1 MSRLATQRK
10 KKLTHDNQ
18 SNNSTTSDR
27 SIKKLYT
34 GTYDCLRRIIKEEGV
49 GTLWNG
55 VYPSLILVTNPTIQF
70 FVYERCR
77 RFIETIAFKQ
87 KRPITALEFFMSGA
101 IAKATAT
108 FLTYPLQL
116 AQSQL
121 RTLKRRIQDKT
132 SGDKVTTVSLLSNI
146 LATKGILG
154 WFRGFGAKMWQTML
168 TAAFQF
174 MVKEEL
180 VRTIVHTLGG
190 QSG

>member
-10 KKLTHDNQ
+10 KKMTHDNQ
-18 SNNSTTSDR
+18 SNNSTACDKSME
-27 SIKKLYT
+27 LYT
-34 GTYDCLRRIIKEEGV
+34 GTFDCLRRIIKEEGV
-49 GTLWNG
+49 STLWNG

-70 FVYERCR
+70 FVYEQCR
-77 RFIETIAFKQ
+77 RFIETVALKQ

-121 RTLKRRIQDKT
+121 RTLRQKIQDKK
-132 SGDKVTTVSLLSNI
+132 SGGKATTVSLLSNI
-146 LATKGILG
+146 LVTKGILG

-180 VRTIVHTLGG
+180 VKTVVHTLGG
-190 QSG
+190 R

>member
-10 KKLTHDNQ
+10 KKLTRDDEIHNC
-18 SNNSTTSDR
+18 SSSKSDSKAR
-27 SIKKLYT
+27 SDASIELYT
-34 GTYDCLRRIIKEEGV
+34 GMYDCLRRIIKEEGL

-70 FVYERCR
+70 FVYEQCR
-77 RFIETIAFKQ
+77 RFIETVALKQ

-121 RTLKRRIQDKT
+121 RTLRQKIQDKK
-132 SGDKVTTVSLLSNI
+132 SGGKATTVSLLSNI
-146 LATKGILG
+146 LVTKGILG
-154 WFRGFGAKMWQTML
+154 A
-168 TAAFQF
+168 
-174 MVKEEL
+174 
-180 VRTIVHTLGG
+180 I
-190 QSG
+190 